1 MFGSESS
8 TKRFFNKL
16 RRPFQRPGD
25 YYYFDQ
31 QNYKPSFLED
41 QPASDFYAGNY
52 VNENNYNKISIIPFL
67 QNAGLDINQLN
78 HEVIDVLNKISIDDD
93 ISSPK
98 QNKNKHSKEN
108 KKKQNRSYM
117 EPPNAFAPES
127 FFTDKDPV
135 LDYKNEILFN
145 PTNFDV
151 SNFQFNDKSPKKLNS
166 TEIYGDFDH
175 FSSDLSW
182 NERKRQLKYK
192 DLAKNDIV
200 SESILKSIDEIIKVN
215 NKQYKQIRG
224 LVTNLEKYLN
234 IKNKVHLTPESEEVI
249 ENFIKLFNIKGYNK
263 LTENEMLPYLQNFVF
278 GIYIRE
284 GTLKKCH
291 SNFLSAKINGEFATK
306 NNDVDVNFYY
316 EEFQKI
322 QSNLIEDSKN
332 YADYISEEG
341 SLFILNMIAN
351 EQQYTTKTQTLQNEI
366 YSNRFEYLYKQ
377 YPQEMLGKLFE
388 YSLRYEHINW
398 DIFEK
403 FLKQDSKPK
412 KSMNMFPAENNKESA
427 VINGNESENVSP
439 GKNRKS
445 INRERKLKQA
455 TARILLSLDNLDNQP
470 DLFQNRD
477 IVNVTTN
484 NPNSSYLNL
493 DLNKN
498 QQIDDKD
505 SSRLDNQDGLSLYK
519 EGNLETG
526 TAVDPSNKENQ
537 TTFMV
542 EKNVETPR
550 KRYSGRVTPNK
561 SEASPMDTIPGSMGN
576 R

>member
-1 MFGSESS
+1 M
-8 TKRFFNKL
+8 
-16 RRPFQRPGD
+16 
-25 YYYFDQ
+25 
-31 QNYKPSFLED
+31 
-41 QPASDFYAGNY
+41 
-52 VNENNYNKISIIPFL
+52 
-67 QNAGLDINQLN
+67 
-78 HEVIDVLNKISIDDD
+78 
-93 ISSPK
+93 
-98 QNKNKHSKEN
+98 
-108 KKKQNRSYM
+108 
-117 EPPNAFAPES
+117 
-127 FFTDKDPV
+127 
-135 LDYKNEILFN
+135 LDYKNEILLS
-145 PTNFDV
+145 PPNFELSD
-151 SNFQFNDKSPKKLNS
+151 FQFNDKSPKKLNS
-166 TEIYGDFDH
+166 TEIYGDFNH

-215 NKQYKQIRG
+215 NKQYKQIRR

-249 ENFIKLFNIKGYNK
+249 ESFIKLFNIRGYNK
-263 LTENEMLPYLQNFVF
+263 VTENEMLPYLQNFIF

-351 EQQYTTKTQTLQNEI
+351 EQQYISKAQTRQNEI
-366 YSNRFEYLYKQ
+366 YSNRFDHLYKQ

-388 YSLRYEHINW
+388 YSLRYEHNNW
-398 DIFEK
+398 DIFKK
-403 FLKQDSKPK
+403 FLNQESKLK
-412 KSMNMFPAENNKESA
+412 NLMNILPAKNSKESA
-427 VINGNESENVSP
+427 VINKNEEEKVP
-439 GKNRKS
+439 PVKNRKS
-445 INRERKLKQA
+445 INRDRKIKQA
-455 TARILLSLDNLDNQP
+455 TARISLSLDNVENQTG
-470 DLFQNRD
+470 LFQNRD
-477 IVNVTTN
+477 VVNVTTN
-484 NPNSSYLNL
+484 NPNSSYLNS

-498 QQIDDKD
+498 QQINDKD

-526 TAVDPSNKENQ
+526 TAVDPPNKENQ

-542 EKNVETPR
+542 EKNVEIPR
-550 KRYSGRVTPNK
+550 KGYSARMTPTKSVTN
-561 SEASPMDTIPGSMGN
+561 PMDTIPGNMGN
-576 R
+576 